1 MESVSGNSFD
11 LLNVLPHCNLGSF
24 ESNNFSMDP
33 QICKNDKMDI
43 WTLISRQNNILQQQ
57 QIQIS
62 QLTVHLTALQ
72 DLVKSL
78 SSELKALKPT
88 TDTAKLH
95 ISSEPVNL
103 NKRYNNEFHPCNLFC
118 HWCKGYYHTYK
129 TCYWRQRKCFR
140 CGSPTHQV
148 SNCHRYINMHNRYQN
163 L

>member
-1 MESVSGNSFD
+1 MESVSGNSFE

-24 ESNNFSMDP
+24 ESNNFCTDP

-88 TDTAKLH
+88 TDTVKLH
-95 ISSEPVNL
+95 IASEPVNL
-103 NKRYNNEFHPCNLFC
+103 TKKYNNEFHPCNLFC
-118 HWCKGYYHTYK
+118 HWCKGYYHTNRPVTGVKENVSGDGKGPSGLDSSSYK
-129 TCYWRQRKCFR
+129 LLVIC
-140 CGSPTHQV
+140 
-148 SNCHRYINMHNRYQN
+148 I
-163 L
+163 